1 MIRSGSLVPAREAP
15 ISLRPQNAP
24 EVGATA
30 RHWYNHLWR
39 EGGTLVAVATDY
51 FALLPFGHSTSSEDA
66 AHRKISVGRCHI
78 LECAIYNAR
87 CRRCLWIFDLQPRL
101 RWSRPI
107 YGRELLAH
115 DAFKAELADCFEHF
129 LAVTLGVLD
138 VLNTPARIAKNP
150 FQCILALKKRS
161 APDVVT

>member
-1 MIRSGSLVPAREAP
+1 MLEGGTTERRTVMIKSTARDGAFLDPSQRVPSDCAAQKSAGKDVFNLIFAAAAAVIRSGSLVPAREAP

-87 CRRCLWIFDLQPRL
+87 
-101 RWSRPI
+101 
-107 YGRELLAH
+107 
-115 DAFKAELADCFEHF
+115 
-129 LAVTLGVLD
+129 
-138 VLNTPARIAKNP
+138 
-150 FQCILALKKRS
+150 
-161 APDVVT
+161 